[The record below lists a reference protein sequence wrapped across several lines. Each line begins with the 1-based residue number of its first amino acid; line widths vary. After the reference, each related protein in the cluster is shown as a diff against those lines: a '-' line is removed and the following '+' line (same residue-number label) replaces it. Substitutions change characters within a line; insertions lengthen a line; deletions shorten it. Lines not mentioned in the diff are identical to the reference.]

1 MSRDLGRRSI
11 TVLVAAIVT
20 VGTVTVMHSATG
32 APLPR
37 EGSQAPVAAAHFTD
51 MTMRTSLQLPD
62 EPPRVRQV
70 PAPSKRA
77 PARAREPM
85 TLQIPD
91 LGIDGDVV
99 RTGMDVSR
107 SIIVPEDVHVT
118 GWFDGSRRLGALRG
132 STVIVGHRDSAT
144 QGSGALHAIEELPV
158 GTPITVQGRD
168 GTPYA
173 YTVQSVELIDKH
185 DLPSQAPR
193 VFTREGPARLV
204 LITCG
209 GAFDQSARSY
219 LSNVVVVAT
228 PTRSSSTSRTH

>member
-1 MSRDLGRRSI
+1 MSHDLGRRSS

-20 VGTVTVMHSATG
+20 VGTVAVTHSATG
-32 APLPR
+32 APLST
-37 EGSQAPVAAAHFTD
+37 EGSPAPAAAAHFTD
-51 MTMRTSLQLPD
+51 MTMHTSPQLPD

-70 PAPSKRA
+70 PPPSKQA

-85 TLQIPD
+85 TLRIPD
-91 LGIDGDVV
+91 LGIESNVV

-107 SIIVPEDVHVT
+107 SIVVPEDVLIT
-118 GWFDGSRRLGALRG
+118 GWFDGSRRLDASRG

-144 QGSGALHAIEELPV
+144 QGSGALHAIEELPT
-158 GTPITVQGRD
+158 GASITVQGRD

-173 YTVQSVELIDKH
+173 YTVQSVELIGKD

-193 VFTREGPARLV
+193 VFTRDGPARLV

-219 LSNVVVVAT
+219 LSNVVLIAT
-228 PTRSSSTSRTH
+228 PNRPFSTFR